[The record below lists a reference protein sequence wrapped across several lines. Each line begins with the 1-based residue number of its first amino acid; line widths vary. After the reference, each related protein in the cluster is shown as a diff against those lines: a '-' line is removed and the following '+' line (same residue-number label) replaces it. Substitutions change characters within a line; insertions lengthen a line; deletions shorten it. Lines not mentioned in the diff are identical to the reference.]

1 MGRRTQKF
9 NEIEKSG
16 TGSSTLDRQEQTR
29 MGTHNPTTPPHA
41 IEARPALTAGEQ
53 ERLIRQ
59 LLGEVETLYER
70 NTNPLLL
77 TRPHRRRW
85 GFVRALG
92 ATRLSHV
99 LGAPRDAV
107 VAARRL
113 AFYRWR
119 YWFFRYEAA
128 LWNDIAR
135 RGAQEWERNLLR
147 YLDVRAALRQGTLST
162 LGSVFLAWALRS
174 LSTVTWRTHDS
185 SWTWRSVWMA
195 CSRGARSHAYA
206 IAEHLCWSD
215 RQWRRA
221 QLAVSQLGPL
231 VFLPLTQRQ
240 LLALSTWSASHRQA
254 LLQQG
259 QALFP
264 HRTVT
269 LEQLQLLTPPAIFT
283 IPRERRE

>member
-1 MGRRTQKF
+1 
-9 NEIEKSG
+9 
-16 TGSSTLDRQEQTR
+16 
-29 MGTHNPTTPPHA
+29 MGTRNPTTPPHA
-41 IEARPALTAGEQ
+41 IEVRPALSAGEQ
-53 ERLIRQ
+53 ERLVRQ
-59 LLGEVETLYER
+59 LLDEVETLYER

-77 TRPHRRRW
+77 TQPHRRRW

-99 LGAPRDAV
+99 LNAPRDAV

-119 YWFFRYEAA
+119 YWFFRYEAV

-135 RGAQEWERNLLR
+135 HGAQEWERNLLH

-174 LSTVTWRTHDS
+174 LSTVTWRAHES
-185 SWTWRSVWMA
+185 NWTWQNVWMA
-195 CSRGARSHAYA
+195 LARGARGHARA

-221 QLAVSQLGPL
+221 HLAVSQLGPL

-240 LLALSTWSASHRQA
+240 LLAVSTWPASHIQA

-264 HRTVT
+264 HRTAT
-269 LEQLQLLTPPAIFT
+269 LEQLRLLKPPAILA
-283 IPRERRE
+283 IPREWRE